1 MKQIHRLKKDSTF
14 NSGRIDVTLLICILS
29 LTAIGLLFVYSASYY
44 TSLNQ
49 TGSKYHYFF
58 KQLIGA
64 VAGVVLMFIV
74 MRINLSFLRKLALPL
89 LILSLIL
96 LALVFVPFIGV
107 EKYGAKRWIGFGSM
121 TFQPSEIAKFSLV
134 LFCAYYVTRENTDM
148 KKFLHILPIVGAGGA
163 MCVLIILEP
172 NMSITV
178 CVGLLMLILIFLSG
192 VKIKHFLLLLT
203 PALLAVPALI
213 FAEPYRIKRLL
224 AFIDPWATPKD
235 EGYQLIQS
243 LYALGSGGWFGVGI
257 FNSRQKYSFLPFAES
272 DFVFSVIGE
281 ETGLIG
287 CLIVLILY
295 ATVIFRGVRTAI
307 NATNRFDA
315 LLAGGITA
323 VIGVQTLINFCV
335 VTGLI
340 PPTGL
345 PLPFISFGGTS
356 LLVFLVA
363 SGILLNISKNK
374 VTPKNSIIKKRIE

>member
-1 MKQIHRLKKDSTF
+1 M
-14 NSGRIDVTLLICILS
+14 
-29 LTAIGLLFVYSASYY
+29 
-44 TSLNQ
+44 
-49 TGSKYHYFF
+49 
-58 KQLIGA
+58 
-64 VAGVVLMFIV
+64 
-74 MRINLSFLRKLALPL
+74 
-89 LILSLIL
+89 
-96 LALVFVPFIGV
+96 
-107 EKYGAKRWIGFGSM
+107 
-121 TFQPSEIAKFSLV
+121 
-134 LFCAYYVTRENTDM
+134 
-148 KKFLHILPIVGAGGA
+148 
-163 MCVLIILEP
+163 
-172 NMSITV
+172 
-178 CVGLLMLILIFLSG
+178 
-192 VKIKHFLLLLT
+192 
-203 PALLAVPALI
+203 
-213 FAEPYRIKRLL
+213 
-224 AFIDPWATPKD
+224 
-235 EGYQLIQS
+235 IQS

-272 DFVFSVIGE
+272 DFVFSIIGE